1 MRVQW
6 EETDIREGLVV
17 GIPNVQEKLMIG
29 FAPSL
34 NNQPALISQSDGQV
48 SLYGDKAEMV
58 KHLNE
63 GWVPVAL
70 LELLRKR

>member
-17 GIPNVQEKLMIG
+17 GMPEVQERLMIG
-29 FAPSL
+29 FVPGL

-48 SLYGDKAEMV
+48 SLFGDKAAV
-58 KHLNE
+58 AKHLNA
-63 GWVPVAL
+63 GWVPMGL